1 VKTIWNEKKQIYED
15 QKNKV
20 DSLVIIMKEIE
31 GKIVGL
37 NQKIS
42 RGEEIRQGNQD
53 KISDEM
59 VYQMKFDQ

>member
-1 VKTIWNEKKQIYED
+1 M
-15 QKNKV
+15 
-20 DSLVIIMKEIE
+20 IMKEIE
-31 GKIVGL
+31 GKIIGL